1 MIQKKYT
8 IWFLVV
14 LFVVLGVALFGTDW
28 IPAGEPSA
36 SKGVD
41 EKALLQRIKGA
52 VMKELRESDFLQKEV
67 DAGIERY
74 IRKQQQAQARAP
86 DLRAEKNVRPVSKE
100 RDHIYGNPDAEI
112 SLIEYSDFECPFCKR
127 FHPTPKQIVKAY
139 QGKVN
144 WVYRHFPLGFHNP
157 LAQKEAEASE
167 CVAELGGNDAF
178 WKYSDLLYQRTKSN
192 GNGFPMSGL
201 APLAGE
207 IGLDEKEIQLC
218 IDSGRYEDRIQDD
231 YANGGESGVSGT
243 PGNILLNN
251 ETGRA
256 KIMSGALPFKALKIE
271 IDQLL
276 QG

>member
-1 MIQKKYT
+1 MTQKKY
-8 IWFLVV
+8 IAWFLVV
-14 LFVVLGVALFGTDW
+14 VGIVLATALFDRDW
-28 IPAGEPSA
+28 TLAGKPSTN
-36 SKGVD
+36 KGID
-41 EKALLQRIKGA
+41 EEDLIVRLKGM
-52 VMKELRESDFLQKEV
+52 VMNELRESDFLQQEV
-67 DAGIERY
+67 DAGIVRY
-74 IRKQQQAQARAP
+74 IKKQQEAQARAP

-112 SLIEYSDFECPFCKR
+112 SFIEYSDFECPFCKR

-144 WVYRHFPLGFHNP
+144 WVYRHFPLSFHNP

-178 WKYSDLLYQRTKSN
+178 WKYSDLLYQRTQSN

-218 IDSGRYEDRIQDD
+218 IDSGRYEDRIQEDFT
-231 YANGGESGVSGT
+231 NGGESGVSGT
-243 PGNILLNN
+243 PGSILLNN
-251 ETGRA
+251 KTGRA
-256 KIMSGALPFKALKIE
+256 KIKSGALPFNALKAE

-276 QG
+276 

>member
-1 MIQKKYT
+1 MMQKKYT

-14 LFVVLGVALFGTDW
+14 LVIALGAALFDRNW
-28 IPAGEPSA
+28 MPAGVPSTN
-36 SKGVD
+36 KGID
-41 EKALLQRIKGA
+41 EIALLERVKEA
-52 VMKELRESDFLQKEV
+52 VMKELLESDFLQQEV
-67 DAGIERY
+67 DAGIVRY
-74 IRKQQQAQARAP
+74 IKKQQQAQARAP
-86 DLRAEKNVRPVSKE
+86 DIRAEKNVRPVSKE
-100 RDHIYGNPDAEI
+100 KDHIYGDPDAEI

-218 IDSGRYEDRIQDD
+218 IDSGRYEDRIQED
-231 YANGGESGVSGT
+231 YVNGGESGVSGT

-251 ETGRA
+251 KTGRA
-256 KIMSGALPFKALKIE
+256 KIMSGALPFKTLKIE

-276 QG
+276 Q

>member
-1 MIQKKYT
+1 MTQKKY
-8 IWFLVV
+8 IVWFLVV
-14 LFVVLGVALFGTDW
+14 VGIVLATALFDRDW
-28 IPAGEPSA
+28 TLAGKPSTN
-36 SKGVD
+36 KGID
-41 EKALLQRIKGA
+41 EEDLIVRLKGM
-52 VMKELRESDFLQKEV
+52 VMKELRESDFLQQEV
-67 DAGIERY
+67 DAGIVRY
-74 IRKQQQAQARAP
+74 IKKQQEAQARAP

-100 RDHIYGNPDAEI
+100 RDHIYCNPDAEI
-112 SLIEYSDFECPFCKR
+112 SFIEYSDFECPFCKR

-178 WKYSDLLYQRTKSN
+178 WKYSDLLYQRTQSN
-192 GNGFPMSGL
+192 GNGFPMNGL

-218 IDSGRYEDRIQDD
+218 IDSGRYEDRVQEDFT
-231 YANGGESGVSGT
+231 NGGESGVSGT
-243 PGNILLNN
+243 PGTILLNN
-251 ETGRA
+251 KTGRA
-256 KIMSGALPFKALKIE
+256 KIKSGALPFKALKIE

-276 QG
+276 EG

>member
-1 MIQKKYT
+1 MV
-8 IWFLVV
+8 WFLVV
-14 LFVVLGVALFGTDW
+14 VGIVLATVLFDRNW
-28 IPAGEPSA
+28 MPAGES
-36 SKGVD
+36 SNNRGID
-41 EKALLQRIKGA
+41 EEALLERLKGA

-67 DAGIERY
+67 DAGIVRY
-74 IRKQQQAQARAP
+74 IKKQQQAQARAP

-127 FHPTPKQIVKAY
+127 FHSTPKQIVKAY

-167 CVAELGGNDAF
+167 CVAEFGGNDAF

-192 GNGFPMSGL
+192 GNGFPMNGL

-207 IGLDEKEIQLC
+207 IGLDVEEIQLC
-218 IDSGRYEDRIQDD
+218 IDSGRYEDRIQEDFT
-231 YANGGESGVSGT
+231 NGGESGVSGT

-251 ETGRA
+251 KTGKARI
-256 KIMSGALPFKALKIE
+256 KSGALPFKALKIE

-276 QG
+276 Q